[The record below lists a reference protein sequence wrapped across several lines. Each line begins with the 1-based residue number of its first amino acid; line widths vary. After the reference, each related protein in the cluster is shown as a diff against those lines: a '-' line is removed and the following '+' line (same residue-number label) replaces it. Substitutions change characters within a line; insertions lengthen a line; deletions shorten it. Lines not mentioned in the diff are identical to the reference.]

1 MTLLNFNISEF
12 GGEQNSRYRPAAADL
27 LLGQGGEPHGGGE
40 GHHQGLCHEVIR
52 TARKFNV
59 RGQYVLLFREKV
71 VKKLMLHWHLISDTN
86 STDR

>member
-40 GHHQGLCHEVIR
+40 GRHQGLCHEVIR

-59 RGQYVLLFREKV
+59 GANMCCFSG
-71 VKKLMLHWHLISDTN
+71 KKLLKS
-86 STDR
+86 